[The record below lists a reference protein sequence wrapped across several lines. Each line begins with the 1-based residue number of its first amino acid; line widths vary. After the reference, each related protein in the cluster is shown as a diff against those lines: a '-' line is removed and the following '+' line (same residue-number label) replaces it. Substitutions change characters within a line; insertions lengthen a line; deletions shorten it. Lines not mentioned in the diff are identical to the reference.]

1 MTGMVARKAPV
12 VCVDGPS
19 GAGKGTLAQS
29 LAEALGWNLLDSGAL
44 YRVVGLACLSAG
56 VPLDQA
62 QRVAVVAR
70 SLDVTFQ
77 PSAEGVS
84 VWLSGQNVTREI
96 RSEEGGISA
105 STVAA
110 LPEVREALLLRQREL
125 ARLPGLVADGRDMG
139 TVVFP
144 SAELK
149 IFLTASAEARAERRY
164 HQLQGRGESVSLPRL
179 LAAIIERDA
188 RDESRS
194 ASPLVPADDAIVLDS
209 TALSASEVL
218 SRVCELANAREIMG
232 EASEKR
238 LDSAEASRQ

>member
-1 MTGMVARKAPV
+1 MTGAAAGQAPV
-12 VCVDGPS
+12 ICVDGPS

-29 LAEALGWNLLDSGAL
+29 LADTLGWNLLDSGAL
-44 YRVVGLACLSAG
+44 YRVVGLACLAGG

-62 QRVAVVAR
+62 RQVAVVAR
-70 SLDVTFQ
+70 SLEVTFQ
-77 PSAEGVS
+77 PGAEGVS
-84 VWLSGQNVTREI
+84 VWLSGADVTREI
-96 RSEEGGISA
+96 RSEEGGIGA

-144 SAELK
+144 SADLK
-149 IFLTASAEARAERRY
+149 VFLTASAEARAERRY

-179 LAAIIERDA
+179 LAAIRERDA

-209 TALSASEVL
+209 TALSAGEVL
-218 SRVCELANAREIMG
+218 SQVCELASAREIMG